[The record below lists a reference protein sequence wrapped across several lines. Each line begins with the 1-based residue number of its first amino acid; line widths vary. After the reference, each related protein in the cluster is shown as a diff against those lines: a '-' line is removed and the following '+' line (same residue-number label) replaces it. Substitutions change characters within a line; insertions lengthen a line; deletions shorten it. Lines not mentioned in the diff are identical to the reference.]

1 MRRLNAHKLW
11 SEPASQRE
19 QKGLGGVGL
28 PAMQGT
34 VPVWGVPSSSL
45 SLPTSFWLCPPSL
58 EPAPSPLWNLLSSKM
73 AEGPES
79 WGGSQGAGGGVLG
92 NKEQFQGVSYSAPPP
107 IFSSKRLQAKGCRTG
122 LHVLIPQH
130 VRQLAWC
137 LQGHLLPR
145 RKGQL
150 FCCPVSSNSG
160 HAVKLTGLGGLWQ
173 SHLTVHSRPS
183 SHPRIV
189 EKE

>member
-1 MRRLNAHKLW
+1 MRWLNAHKLW

-28 PAMQGT
+28 PTMQGT

-45 SLPTSFWLCPPSL
+45 PTSFWLCPPSP

-92 NKEQFQGVSYSAPPP
+92 NKEQFQGSLTPPP
-107 IFSSKRLQAKGCRTG
+107 PHFFLKEAAGQGDWAPRPNPSTCPTACLVPPRTPASTEERAAFLLSYLQQFRACSQTHRVGWTVAISP
-122 LHVLIPQH
+122 H
-130 VRQLAWC
+130 
-137 LQGHLLPR
+137 
-145 RKGQL
+145 
-150 FCCPVSSNSG
+150 CP
-160 HAVKLTGLGGLWQ
+160 
-173 SHLTVHSRPS
+173 
-183 SHPRIV
+183 
-189 EKE
+189 